1 MQNYFEIHAF
11 NYKLCSG
18 QAQYVFD
25 HFDLFLTPVTLT
37 FNLLKKCFKWHFSS
51 RATAVPNCFEILELL
66 NKLWSGQIR
75 MDGRTDG
82 RTDIH
87 RTKIVT
93 TMSRLPASGLDNN
106 NNNNNNNDN

>member
-37 FNLLKKCFKWHFSS
+37 FNLLKKNVSNGTSPQGQQLCQIVLKS
-51 RATAVPNCFEILELL
+51 L
-66 NKLWSGQIR
+66 NY
-75 MDGRTDG
+75 
-82 RTDIH
+82 
-87 RTKIVT
+87 
-93 TMSRLPASGLDNN
+93 
-106 NNNNNNNDN
+106 

>member
-1 MQNYFEIHAF
+1 
-11 NYKLCSG
+11 
-18 QAQYVFD
+18 
-25 HFDLFLTPVTLT
+25 
-37 FNLLKKCFKWHFSS
+37 
-51 RATAVPNCFEILELL
+51 
-66 NKLWSGQIR
+66 